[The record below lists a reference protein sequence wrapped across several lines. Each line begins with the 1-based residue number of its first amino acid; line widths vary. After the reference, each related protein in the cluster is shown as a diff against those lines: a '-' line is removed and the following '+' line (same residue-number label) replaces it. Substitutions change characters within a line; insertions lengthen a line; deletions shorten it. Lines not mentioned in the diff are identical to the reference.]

1 MSGLLSGLLSGLV
14 SGSTSRRPRARGG
27 SASRWAAAIGMGA
40 SAGAALVLGVAGPA
54 SAHDYVVDSTPADG
68 ATITEL
74 PDAWTVT
81 ANAPLLALEGNT
93 NAFAI
98 VITDAEGLY
107 YGDGC
112 VEVTGP
118 TMAAPAALG
127 EPGEYAM
134 TFQYVSSDGHT
145 LSETYAFSYA
155 PVGDEPV
162 TEGSPE
168 APECG
173 GGGTAGATGNGESG
187 AAADDEGAAVLA
199 GVAWIGGGLLVA
211 AVIATIIVLVNR
223 RRPADD

>member
-1 MSGLLSGLLSGLV
+1 MSGLTVGLGRTIR
-14 SGSTSRRPRARGG
+14 GRR
-27 SASRWAAAIGMGA
+27 ASRPAAALGA
-40 SAGAALVLGVAGPA
+40 GAIAGAALVLGLASPA

-68 ATITEL
+68 ATLTEL
-74 PDAWTVT
+74 PDAWSVT
-81 ANAPLLALEGNT
+81 ANAPLLALEGNG

-145 LSETYAFSYA
+145 LSETYAFTYA
-155 PVGDEPV
+155 PTGDEPV
-162 TEGSPE
+162 TAGSTE

-173 GGGTAGATGNGESG
+173 GAGEGEAASGGESPAGG
-187 AAADDEGAAVLA
+187 AATDEGAAVLA

-211 AVIATIIVLVNR
+211 GAIATIIVLANR
-223 RRPADD
+223 RRPAED

>member
-1 MSGLLSGLLSGLV
+1 MSGASALLAHPGRS
-14 SGSTSRRPRARGG
+14 PR
-27 SASRWAAAIGMGA
+27 WTAAIAAGA
-40 SAGAALVLGVAGPA
+40 LAGAALVLGVAGPA
-54 SAHDYVVDSTPADG
+54 SAHDYVVDSTPSDG
-68 ATITEL
+68 ATLTEL
-74 PDAWTVT
+74 PESWTVT
-81 ANAPLLALEGNT
+81 ANAPLLALEGNSG
-93 NAFAI
+93 AFAI
-98 VITDAEGLY
+98 VITDADGLY

-145 LSETYAFSYA
+145 LSETYAFTYA
-155 PVGDEPV
+155 PTGDEPV

-173 GGGTAGATGNGESG
+173 GTSEGDAGDGGTAETG
-187 AAADDEGAAVLA
+187 AAADDGAAVLA

-211 AVIATIIVLVNR
+211 GALATIIVLANR
-223 RRPADD
+223 RRPARD

>member
-1 MSGLLSGLLSGLV
+1 MSRGLV
-14 SGSTSRRPRARGG
+14 RVARAG
-27 SASRWAAAIGMGA
+27 AATAA
-40 SAGAALVLGVAGPA
+40 VSAALVLGLASPA
-54 SAHDYVVDSTPADG
+54 AAHDYVVDSTPSDG

-81 ANAPLLALEGNT
+81 ANNPLLTLEGNDG
-93 NAFAI
+93 AFAI
-98 VITDAEGLY
+98 VVTDTEGLY

-112 VEVTGP
+112 VEVSGA
-118 TMAAPAALG
+118 TMTAPAVLG
-127 EPGEYAM
+127 EPGAYEM

-145 LSETYAFSYA
+145 LSETYGFTYA
-155 PVGDEPV
+155 PEGEEQV
-162 TEGSPE
+162 TEGSTA

-173 GGGTAGATGNGESG
+173 GDPAAGAGADDDASGGG
-187 AAADDEGAAVLA
+187 AATDETAAVLA